1 MLPKLQADLEFLVES
16 DISMSNILN
25 NLWSLP
31 LAPESTKHFLSD
43 TIPFNTGAPRFLLH
57 SKVKSAII
65 ESVEKTQY
73 LSYPPT
79 RGIAEMQAKIAN
91 FYRTRFDIPYTAENI
106 IITYGASQALYNV
119 LVSTP
124 GDEEVLIPAPFW
136 FAFPNI
142 IAQGRGKL
150 KIVHTSAEDNFK
162 LTPRL
167 LSQSITWKSRIL
179 ILTNPN
185 NPTGAIYTHEEL
197 DALIQVL
204 KKHPRL
210 LIISDEVYNLVLVD
224 GRDSTNG
231 VTCPSIGSWPEIRD
245 RVLTINSLSKNYA
258 MSGLRV
264 GFIAANQSL
273 IDLYLQKQNYSTS
286 GVNEYLQQ
294 GAIAAIEV
302 SDGIVSSIVEK
313 LVARRAKAIELLK
326 TVPNTSYIV
335 PQAAYFFFWN
345 IEHYIGCRTESGT
358 LIESDMDL
366 ADYLLQDANVAV
378 VAGSLCGT
386 PGYFR
391 ITYAIEEDLF
401 ESGITQIKESL
412 QKLRCRG

>member
-1 MLPKLQADLEFLVES
+1 
-16 DISMSNILN
+16 MSNIPD

-31 LAPESTKHFLSD
+31 LAPESTKHFPND
-43 TIPFNTGAPRFLLH
+43 TIPLNTGAPRFLLN
-57 SKVKSAII
+57 SKVKSAIT
-65 ESVEKTQY
+65 ESVETSEY

-79 RGIAEMQAKIAN
+79 RGIEEMQKKIAN

-106 IITYGASQALYNV
+106 IITYGASQALYNIFD
-119 LVSTP
+119 STP

-142 IAQGRGKL
+142 VAQGRGKL
-150 KIVHTSAEDNFK
+150 KIIRTTAENNFK

-167 LSQSITWKSRIL
+167 LSQSITWRSRLL

-185 NPTGAIYTHEEL
+185 NPTGAIYTREEL
-197 DALIQVL
+197 DALVQVL

-210 LIISDEVYNLVLVD
+210 LVVSDEVYNLVLVD
-224 GRDSTNG
+224 EKDSAGATA
-231 VTCPSIGSWPEIRD
+231 CPSIGSWPEIRD
-245 RVLTINSLSKNYA
+245 RVLTVNSLSKNYA

-264 GFIAANQSL
+264 GFIAANQPL

-294 GAIAAIEV
+294 GAIAALEA
-302 SDGIVSSIVEK
+302 SDDIISSIVEK
-313 LVARRAKAIELLK
+313 LRARRAKAIDLLK
-326 TVPNTSYIV
+326 TVPNTSYQV

-345 IEHYIGCRTESGT
+345 IEHYTGCRTENGT

-401 ESGITQIKESL
+401 ERAIILIKESL
-412 QKLRCRG
+412 QKLRRGD

>member
-1 MLPKLQADLEFLVES
+1 
-16 DISMSNILN
+16 MSNIPT

-31 LAPESTKHFLSD
+31 LAPESTKNFLPD
-43 TIPFNTGAPRFLLH
+43 TVPLNTGAPRFLMNPR
-57 SKVKSAII
+57 VKSAII
-65 ESVEKTQY
+65 ESVEKTKS

-79 RGIAEMQAKIAN
+79 RGIADLQKRIAD

-106 IITYGASQALYNV
+106 MITYGASQALYNI
-119 LVSTP
+119 LDFMP
-124 GDEEVLIPAPFW
+124 GDAEVLIPAPFW
-136 FAFPNI
+136 FAFPHI
-142 IAQGRGKL
+142 VAQGRGKL
-150 KIVHTSAEDNFK
+150 KIIPTSAENNFK

-167 LSQSITWKSRIL
+167 LSQSITWRSRLL

-185 NPTGAIYTHEEL
+185 NPTGAIYTREEL
-197 DALIQVL
+197 DALVQVL

-210 LIISDEVYNLVLVD
+210 LIVSDEVYNLVLVD
-224 GRDSTNG
+224 GKDSTG
-231 VTCPSIGSWPEIRD
+231 VVTCPSIGSWPEIRD
-245 RVLTINSLSKNYA
+245 RVLTVNGLSKNYA

-294 GAIAAIEV
+294 GALAALEV
-302 SDGIVSSIVEK
+302 SDDIVSSIVEK
-313 LVARRAKAIELLK
+313 LLVRRAKAIDLLK
-326 TVPNTSYIV
+326 TVPQTSYMV

-345 IEHYIGCRTESGT
+345 IEHYIGCTTENGT
-358 LIESDMDL
+358 LIESDIDL

-386 PGYFR
+386 PKHFR
-391 ITYAIEEDLF
+391 ITYAIEDELF
-401 ESGITQIKESL
+401 EGGINQIKESL
-412 QKLRCRG
+412 QKLRSR